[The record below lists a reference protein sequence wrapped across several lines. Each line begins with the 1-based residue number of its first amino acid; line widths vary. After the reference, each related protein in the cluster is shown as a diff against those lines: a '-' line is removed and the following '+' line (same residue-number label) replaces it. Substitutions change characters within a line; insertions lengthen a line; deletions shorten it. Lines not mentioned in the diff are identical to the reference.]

1 MLNRAAKIA
10 FLILIPLS
18 AFAIPKEKGST
29 TLQVVTSRTKI
40 HGSSPGNIFTYTDLI
55 FTEVNGK
62 RVVYECIQRGD
73 ICPILESGKT
83 YTADQEGSYIYILM
97 NSPQDKKEFSA
108 KFKQVGTW

>member
-10 FLILIPLS
+10 FLLLIPLS

-55 FTEVNGK
+55 FTEVKGK
-62 RVVYECIQRGD
+62 KVVYECIQRGD

-83 YTADQEGSYIYILM
+83 YTADQQGSVIYILM
-97 NSPQDKKEFSA
+97 SSPEDKKELSA
-108 KFKQVGTW
+108 KFKQVGSW

>member
-10 FLILIPLS
+10 FLLLIPLS

-55 FTEVNGK
+55 FTEVKGK
-62 RVVYECIQRGD
+62 KVVYECIQRGD

-83 YTADQEGSYIYILM
+83 YTADQQGSVIYILM
-97 NSPQDKKEFSA
+97 SSPEDKKELSA
-108 KFKQVGTW
+108 KFK